1 MLLSTK
7 MAGPPAKKPRTDNN
21 KALGRIQDR
30 DSLVKDDS
38 GEDLVTVTAVAGLDD
53 DDGSGSSSDN
63 EDKWPTTPLDSGV
76 EIVPQ
81 TAAPVTGK
89 QKQQKKPKKSKAVI
103 DSLQDDDNKG
113 ALPCVAGYMQSQY

>member
-1 MLLSTK
+1 MLLPTK

-21 KALGRIQDR
+21 EALGCIQDH
-30 DSLVKDDS
+30 DSLVEDDS
-38 GEDLVTVTAVAGLDD
+38 GEDWVTVTAVAGLDD
-53 DDGSGSSSDN
+53 DDGSSSSSDN
-63 EDKWPTTPLDSGV
+63 KDKWPTTPLDSSV

-103 DSLQDDDNKG
+103 DSL
-113 ALPCVAGYMQSQY
+113 

>member
-1 MLLSTK
+1 VLLPTK

-21 KALGRIQDR
+21 EALGRIQDH
-30 DSLVKDDS
+30 DALVEDDS
-38 GEDLVTVTAVAGLDD
+38 GEDSVTVTAVAGLDD

-63 EDKWPTTPLDSGV
+63 EDKRPTTPSDSGV
-76 EIVPQ
+76 EIAPQ

-89 QKQQKKPKKSKAVI
+89 RKRQKKPKKSKAVI
-103 DSLQDDDNKG
+103 DSLQDDDDEG

>member
-1 MLLSTK
+1 MLLPTK

-21 KALGRIQDR
+21 EVLGRIQDH
-30 DSLVKDDS
+30 DSLVEDNSGKDS
-38 GEDLVTVTAVAGLDD
+38 VTVTVVAGLDD
-53 DDGSGSSSDN
+53 NDSSSSSSDN
-63 EDKWPTTPLDSGV
+63 KDKQPTTPLNSGV

-103 DSLQDDDNKG
+103 DSLQDDDNEG